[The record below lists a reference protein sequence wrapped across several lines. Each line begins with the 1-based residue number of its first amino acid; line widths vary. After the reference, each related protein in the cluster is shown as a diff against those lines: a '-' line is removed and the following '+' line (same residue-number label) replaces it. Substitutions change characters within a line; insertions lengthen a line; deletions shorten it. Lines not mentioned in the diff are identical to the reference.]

1 MFTKIASNLTSQNPS
16 IKRMVTHPLSLGF
29 TAFDVA
35 SGTSSLPQSLG
46 GTVGGAASF
55 NFGSR
60 MADKG
65 MDAIS
70 NRFAAALRK
79 HPKFRAAAGALRL
92 AKGVSVNPRPWLRGG
107 TRFIT
112 GMVGAEPGFRLG
124 RKAGSWVPGFDHK
137 KDLY

>member
-1 MFTKIASNLTSQNPS
+1 MLTRDPS
-16 IKRMVTHPLSLGF
+16 IGKMLTHPLSLGF

-35 SGTSSLPQSLG
+35 SGTSSLPQS
-46 GTVGGAASF
+46 VGGAAGGAFGF

-70 NRFAAALRK
+70 NRFSSALLK
-79 HPKFRAAAGALRL
+79 HPKFRAVAGALRL
-92 AKGVSVNPRPWLRGG
+92 AKGTSVNPRPWLRGG
-107 TRFIT
+107 TRFIA